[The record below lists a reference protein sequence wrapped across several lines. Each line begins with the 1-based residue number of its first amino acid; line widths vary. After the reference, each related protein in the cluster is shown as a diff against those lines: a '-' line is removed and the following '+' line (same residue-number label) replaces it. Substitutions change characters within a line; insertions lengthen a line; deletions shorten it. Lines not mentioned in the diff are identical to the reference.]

1 MLGSILQVTSRW
13 PLARLHGGMRVVE
26 PLMRASYRRRVVEE
40 NLKRAFPDADTAKL
54 VREFYAGF
62 CQASAEVVRSL
73 GMEATELRERVT
85 FEGAEALDKGNALL
99 LMAHHGNLIW
109 AITALAGEIAAPVS
123 IVYKPPHTPAVRS
136 HLMAVAERFGLSLV
150 PVKDLRR
157 AFLKQRQERPVWDP
171 RGRSTPR
178 WQGSPNRRV
187 LRSGNRVL
195 RGPGAARPCLEMAG
209 LLPVLSAQGTRS
221 LPLPHRQDRRS
232 APPAGIGCRSLC
244 RQVAG
249 GCRPGARGLAVVAQ
263 AVAGLSG
270 PS

>member
-157 AFLKQRQERPVWDP
+157 AFLKQRQERPVWTLVADQRP
-171 RGRSTPR
+171 GGRDRQTVDFCGRETAFFAGPER
-178 WQGSPNRRV
+178 LARV
-187 LRSGNRVL
+187 LKWPVYYLSCQR
-195 RGPGAARPCLEMAG
+195 RGPGRYHCRIDKIADP
-209 LLPVLSAQGTRS
+209 
-221 LPLPHRQDRRS
+221 PHQRGSVVEAYVAKLQADVDQ
-232 APPAGIGCRSLC
+232 APADWLWSHKRW
-244 RQVAG
+244 RD
-249 GCRPGARGLAVVAQ
+249 
-263 AVAGLSG
+263 
-270 PS
+270 